1 MKSTLII
8 LWFVE
13 VVVVN
18 IVVVVLNIVAVHI
31 VFSCGQYKMISCQ
44 THVQLWLS
52 WSFDNIIPPP
62 PNLSFLLRDV
72 GLIIYNVKQSVPH
85 TFPTLFRF

>member
-1 MKSTLII
+1 MENTNQPCGQALYIFIFRLITMKSTLII

-31 VFSCGQYKMISCQ
+31 VFSCGQ
-44 THVQLWLS
+44 
-52 WSFDNIIPPP
+52 
-62 PNLSFLLRDV
+62 
-72 GLIIYNVKQSVPH
+72 
-85 TFPTLFRF
+85 